1 MSAPD
6 VVRRLSD
13 ELAQDPGSLAFLE
26 LGELLRQQ
34 GERDLAFRIAL
45 RGLER
50 HPHHAD
56 AHDLLAR
63 LYVDA
68 GELDKAYDEWDMV
81 VRLSPEHAGAQK
93 GMGYIRFQQGRL
105 EDAERHLDHAAILD
119 PGDESNTSA
128 LAYVRTARSNNG
140 ATASAERAAPT
151 GEVVRTTPPEP
162 LPATHRTAF
171 SVQQSSSIHP
181 SDIFQDLL
189 AGGDQAAM
197 LLDEEGLVLA
207 GTYPG
212 PDGQDIA
219 QEVGAGLSGVSEEAE
234 RAMRHLGM
242 GTWTSLVFETDG
254 ATLAMGPGPDG
265 GLVLV
270 AASRAT
276 PLGFVRR
283 LLERVGERAKAWLG
297 AEARP

>member
-1 MSAPD
+1 M
-6 VVRRLSD
+6 
-13 ELAQDPGSLAFLE
+13 AFLE
-26 LGELLRQQ
+26 LGEMLRQQ
-34 GERDLAFRIAL
+34 GERELALKVAL

-50 HPHHAD
+50 HPHHAE

-63 LYVDA
+63 LYVD
-68 GELDKAYDEWDMV
+68 GGDLDKAYDEWDMV

-93 GMGYIRFQQGRL
+93 GMGFIRYQQGRL

-119 PGDESNTSA
+119 PGDETNASA
-128 LAYVRTARSNNG
+128 LAYVRTARSGNG
-140 ATASAERAAPT
+140 ALAGERQATASATPADGQAT
-151 GEVVRTTPPEP
+151 VRS
-162 LPATHRTAF
+162 AF
-171 SVQQSSSIHP
+171 NAQQSSSIHP

-189 AGGDQAAM
+189 AGGDQAAI
-197 LLDEEGLVLA
+197 LLDDEGLVLA
-207 GTYPG
+207 GAYPG
-212 PDGQDIA
+212 PGGQDIA

-254 ATLAMGPGPDG
+254 ATLAMAPGPDG
-265 GLVLV
+265 GLLLV

>member
-13 ELAQDPGSLAFLE
+13 ELAQDPASLAFLE

-34 GERDLAFRIAL
+34 GERDLALKVAL

-50 HPHHAD
+50 HPHHPD

-63 LYVDA
+63 IFVDA
-68 GELDKAYDEWDMV
+68 GELEKAYDEWDMV
-81 VRLSPEHAGAQK
+81 VRLNEAHAGAHQ
-93 GMGYIRFQQGRL
+93 GLGYVRFQQGRL
-105 EDAERHLDHAAILD
+105 HEAEAHLSRAAVLD
-119 PGDESNTSA
+119 PHDERNLSA
-128 LAYVRTARSNNG
+128 LAYVRAARNG
-140 ATASAERAAPT
+140 GPEAPATPQAE
-151 GEVVRTTPPEP
+151 PEP
-162 LPATHRTAF
+162 HVAGA
-171 SVQQSSSIHP
+171 VQARHP
-181 SDIFQDLL
+181 SELFADLL
-189 AGGDQAAM
+189 GGTDQAAM

-207 GTYPG
+207 GAYPSG
-212 PDGQDIA
+212 DGRDLA

-242 GTWTSLVFETDG
+242 GAWTSLVFETEG
-254 ATLAMGPGPDG
+254 ATLAMAPGPDG
-265 GLVLV
+265 GLLLV

-283 LLERVGERAKAWLG
+283 LLERAGERARAWIG